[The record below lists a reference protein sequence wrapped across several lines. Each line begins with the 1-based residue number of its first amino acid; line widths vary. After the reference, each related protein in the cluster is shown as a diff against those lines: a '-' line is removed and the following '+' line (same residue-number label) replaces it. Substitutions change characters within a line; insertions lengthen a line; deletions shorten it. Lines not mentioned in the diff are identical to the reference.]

1 MSVFPVIKGYYRLY
15 KSELTETLGIEPEV
29 KRKVYPH
36 IDAILKYEST
46 QVKVFHWHM

>member
-1 MSVFPVIKGYYRLY
+1 MSGVPCNKRLYHLY
-15 KSELTETLGIEPEV
+15 KSKLSGTLGIEPEV